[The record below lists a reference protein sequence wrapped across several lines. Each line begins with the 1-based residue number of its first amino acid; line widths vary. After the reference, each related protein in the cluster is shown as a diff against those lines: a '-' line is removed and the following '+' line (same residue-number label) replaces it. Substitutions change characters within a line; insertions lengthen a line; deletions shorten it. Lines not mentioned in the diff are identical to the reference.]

1 MHRSMI
7 RSFFFKS
14 LLLAFLAGFV
24 GFIVFVSGQKTASP
38 DLPYKDE
45 LFRPYPIAVKGL
57 STSRV
62 DGNRLLSHLKAD
74 EFKVRP
80 RKYFIFNVRPFN
92 EVIFS
97 NVKFETHF
105 YPDIHGMAGGISFI
119 LSEEETIP
127 VKGGNNLDGFGVIT
141 RGIIKGLVWEIFN
154 ADKLCLRVKAKK
166 AHIDFNKNRTNLKN
180 VTLEQMSPKRIIV
193 SKKVIWNGRD
203 EVFEIPGD
211 YLALTPEGKVS
222 GKGIKLDVKFIVN
235 PSS

>member
-1 MHRSMI
+1 MATFLS
-7 RSFFFKS
+7 SFLGITIWIF
-14 LLLAFLAGFV
+14 AE
-24 GFIVFVSGQKTASP
+24 KTPSP

-57 STSRV
+57 SASRV

-92 EVIFS
+92 EVTFS
-97 NVKFETHF
+97 NVTLETHV
-105 YPDIHGMAGGISFI
+105 YPDMGEMAGGMSLISPNEKIMSAQGAKDTFEGI
-119 LSEEETIP
+119 GIVTR
-127 VKGGNNLDGFGVIT
+127 GVI
-141 RGIIKGLVWEIFN
+141 KDLVWKIYK
-154 ADKLCLRVKAKK
+154 ADSLCLIVKAKK
-166 AHIDFNKNRTNLKN
+166 AHIDFKKKKTYLKN
-180 VTLEQMSPKRIIV
+180 VTLEQMSPKRIIA

-222 GKGIKLDVKFIVN
+222 GKGIKLDVEFIVN

>member
-1 MHRSMI
+1 MI

-57 STSRV
+57 SASTV
-62 DGNRLLSHLKAD
+62 DGNRLLTHLQAD
-74 EFKVRP
+74 EFKVSP
-80 RKYFIFNVRPFN
+80 RKYFIFNVKPFN
-92 EVIFS
+92 EVTFS
-97 NVKFETHF
+97 NVTLETHV
-105 YPDIHGMAGGISFI
+105 YSDMGEMAGGMSLISPNEKIMSAQGAKDTFEGI
-119 LSEEETIP
+119 GIVTR
-127 VKGGNNLDGFGVIT
+127 GVI
-141 RGIIKGLVWEIFN
+141 KDLVWKIYK
-154 ADKLCLRVKAKK
+154 ADSLCLIVKAKK
-166 AHIDFNKNRTNLKN
+166 AHIDFKKKKTYLKN
-180 VTLEQMSPKRIIV
+180 VTLKQMSPKRIIA

-222 GKGIKLDVKFIVN
+222 GKGIKLDVEFIVN